1 MKKTQVTNQSMSF
14 KKKMIATAVASVM
27 AAGFSPVGFAQ
38 EDGAV
43 EEVVV
48 TGIRASLQRSM
59 DQKREAVGVVDV
71 ISAEDIG
78 KFPDTNLAES
88 LQRVPGVSIDRSGGE
103 GTRITVRGI
112 GSDFNL
118 VTQNGR
124 TIART
129 TGGRGYDFANIASEM
144 VTAVSIAKTSN
155 AMLDS
160 GGMGSTVDI
169 KSIRPLSNPGQKMAV
184 SAKMMDDQSTNSGSA
199 TPEVFGLYSNTFADD
214 TIGIAVSAAYQE
226 RESGSAVAEVGTGW
240 RSFEGTVDQD
250 WSGAAG
256 ANPQWG
262 GVPKTNQVNRPGQ
275 GDIYSVPQTTIYRFS
290 EEQRE
295 RLNGQLVL
303 QWQPTDTVKAT
314 LDYDMYERTVHGQTN
329 DVSAWFTFA
338 PSRNVWTDG
347 PVSSP
352 LIYSETYF
360 TRSDAVVGDTC
371 NDNPGRK
378 VIGGANGERFC
389 PEDLS
394 MAAGIS
400 ANKFTGDTL
409 GLNLEWDV
417 TDRLSLAFDAAFSDA
432 DRTPDSNLGSSAS
445 LSTAAFIRTSAT
457 SDFTGDIPTLIVG
470 GGNAVQPTNMIV
482 TGGVVGNSE
491 DHSTVDQYQAKGKFE
506 FDDINSINFG
516 ISSTEISNQSQS
528 INVQRNDW
536 GGVGKAGDLAAV
548 FVGTEASVG
557 SYFDGS
563 FSDFSSAKALTDAG
577 LVTGNRLADGTLLS
591 PENIQDKFFK
601 WDYVKGRAAA
611 EALYNTPAALAK
623 APWVGDCGNGPSVFC
638 PSDEYD
644 RDTDRTTVETTTAV
658 YLQYNFESE
667 LAAMPFQAHAGVR
680 YEETEVESTSATAT
694 YDGAVWIG
702 DTEIELQSTGMR
714 EYLTKTA
721 SYDHYLPNLDLSL
734 EVVDGLILRAAASKT
749 IGRADYNSLK
759 GGTVV
764 NGLANRNNGGG
775 SVGNPALKPL
785 ESVNFDLSAE
795 WYFAETSYASIGY
808 FQKEVSNFI
817 SNDKVTAPLWDI
829 RNPGSGPKVDQA
841 LAAGSSGNA
850 AIRSWI
856 FNNLANAEGVDA
868 DKKRIAGVASDD
880 FLNFEFDIPV
890 NGTQDRSIDGWEF
903 AVQHM
908 FGETGFGAQANYTLV
923 DSDLTYDNFLLTDQE
938 ALLGL
943 SDSANLVGFYENY
956 GWNVRVAYNWRDQFL
971 SSRGQG
977 TGANP
982 QYTEEYAQIDLSVS
996 YDVTDDLQVF
1006 LQGINVTD
1014 EANRVVGRSDRQVLS
1029 YTETGARWMVG
1040 ANYSF

>member
-1 MKKTQVTNQSMSF
+1 MKKTLVTNQSMSF
-14 KKKMIATAVASVM
+14 KKKMIATTVASVM

-169 KSIRPLSNPGQKMAV
+169 KSIRPLSSPGQKMAV

-303 QWQPTDTVKAT
+303 QWQPTETVKAT

-338 PSRNVWTDG
+338 PSQNVWTDG

-352 LIYSETYF
+352 LIYSETYA
-360 TRSDAVVGDTC
+360 T
-371 NDNPGRK
+371 PQ
-378 VIGGANGERFC
+378 
-389 PEDLS
+389 DLS
-394 MAAGIS
+394 MAAGIN
-400 ANKFTGDTL
+400 ANKFKGDTL
-409 GLNLEWDV
+409 GLNLEVDV

-457 SDFTGDIPTLIVG
+457 TDFTGDIPTLIVG

-577 LVTGNRLADGTLLS
+577 IITGNRLTDGTVLS

-611 EALYNTPAALAK
+611 EALYNTPAAQAA
-623 APWVGDCGNGPSVFC
+623 APWTGDCGSGPSVFC

-680 YEETEVESTSATAT
+680 YEETDVESTSATAT
-694 YDGAVWIG
+694 YGGAVWIA
-702 DTEIELQSTGMR
+702 DTEIELQPTGKR
-714 EYLTKTA
+714 EFLTKTA
-721 SYDHYLPNLDLSL
+721 TYDHYLPNLDLSL
-734 EVVDGLILRAAASKT
+734 EVMDGLILRAAASKT

-764 NGLANRNNGGG
+764 GALANRNNGGG
-775 SVGNPALKPL
+775 STGNPALKPL

-795 WYFAETSYASIGY
+795 WYFAETSYASVGY
-808 FQKEVSNFI
+808 FQKDVSNFI
-817 SNDKVTAPLWDI
+817 SASKVVAPLWDI
-829 RNPGSGPKVDQA
+829 RNPASGPKVDQA
-841 LAAGSSGNA
+841 IAATGSSDAGI
-850 AIRSWI
+850 IRKWI
-856 FNNLANAEGVDA
+856 FDNLASQQGVDA
-868 DKKRIAGVASDD
+868 AKKRITGLATDD
-880 FLNFEFDIPV
+880 FLNFELDTPV
-890 NGTQDRSIDGWEF
+890 NGSQERSIDGWEF

>member
-1 MKKTQVTNQSMSF
+1 MGF
-14 KKKMIATAVASVM
+14 KKKLIATTVASVM
-27 AAGFSPVGFAQ
+27 TAGLSNVTFAQ
-38 EDGAV
+38 GDGV
-43 EEVVV
+43 IEEVVV

-169 KSIRPLSNPGQKMAV
+169 KSVRPLNSPGQKVAL

-214 TIGIAVSAAYQE
+214 TIGVSISAAYQE

-262 GVPKTNQVNRPGQ
+262 GVPKTQQVNRPGQ

-303 QWQPTDTVKAT
+303 QWQPTDSVKAT

-338 PSRNVWTDG
+338 PSQNVWTDG

-352 LIYSETYF
+352 LIYSETYA
-360 TRSDAVVGDTC
+360 T
-371 NDNPGRK
+371 PQ
-378 VIGGANGERFC
+378 
-389 PEDLS
+389 DLS
-394 MAAGIS
+394 MAAGIN
-400 ANKFTGDTL
+400 ANKFKGDTL

-417 TDRLSLAFDAAFSDA
+417 SDRLSLAFDVALSEA

-457 SDFTGDIPTLIVG
+457 TDFSGDIPTLIVG
-470 GGNAVQPTNMIV
+470 GGNGVQPANMIV

-536 GGVGKAGDLAAV
+536 GGVGKAGDLAGV

-557 SYFDGS
+557 SYFGGS
-563 FSDFSSAKALTDAG
+563 FSNFSDAQALTDAG
-577 LVTGNRLADGTLLS
+577 IITNNTLADGTVLS
-591 PENIQDKFFK
+591 SANIQDKFFA

-611 EALYNTPAALAK
+611 EALYNTPAAQAA
-623 APWVGDCGNGPSVFC
+623 APWVGDCGSGPSVFC

-644 RDTDRTTVETTTAV
+644 RDTDRTTVETTTAL
-658 YLQYNFESE
+658 YLQYNFKTDFGS
-667 LAAMPFQAHAGVR
+667 MPFEAHAGVR
-680 YEETEVESTSATAT
+680 YEETDVESTSATAT
-694 YDGAVWIG
+694 YGGAVWIA
-702 DTEIELQSTGMR
+702 DTEIELQPTGKR
-714 EYLTKTA
+714 EFLTKTA

-734 EVVDGLILRAAASKT
+734 EVADGVILRAAASKT

-764 NGLANRNNGGG
+764 GSLANRNNGGG
-775 SVGNPALKPL
+775 STGNPALKPL

-808 FQKEVSNFI
+808 FQKDISNFI
-817 SNDKVTAPLWDI
+817 SASKVVAPLWDI
-829 RNPGSGPKVDQA
+829 RNPASGPKVDQA
-841 LAAGSSGNA
+841 IAATGSSDAGL
-850 AIRSWI
+850 IRKWI
-856 FNNLANAEGVDA
+856 FDNLASSEGVNA
-868 DKKRIAGVASDD
+868 TTKRITGVAADD
-880 FLNFEFDIPV
+880 FLNFELDTPV
-890 NGTQDRSIDGWEF
+890 NGSEERSIDGWEF

-908 FGETGFGAQANYTLV
+908 FGETGFGGQVNYTLV
-923 DSDLTYDNFLLTDQE
+923 DSDLTYDNFLLTDQQ

-943 SDSANLVGFYENY
+943 SDSANLVAFYENF

-996 YDVTDDLQVF
+996 YDVTEDLQVF

-1014 EANRVVGRSDRQVLS
+1014 EANRVVGRSGEQVLS